1 MPRKVTT
8 TEAVSET
15 EATEAVTAT
24 EQQATL
30 EQEETLPVT
39 GTKNR
44 FAILN
49 AINVSNHV
57 EKKNGLSYLSW
68 AWAWT
73 EFKKMFPDS
82 SYKIYERDTEFG
94 PVNYFTD
101 GRTCWVKVGVTLRD
115 GDFEQEHIESLP
127 VMDHRN
133 APIAYERVTS
143 TDVNKAIQRAMT
155 KAIARHGLGCY
166 IYAGEDMP
174 EEPDAVKQQREK
186 LHASITEKAKAI
198 TSNMTKEQK
207 SAFFND
213 VVVKIVGVTNY
224 MMCSDIA
231 LLGKLDAQLT
241 QMMPKAA

>member
-15 EATEAVTAT
+15 EAPEVVTAT
-24 EQQATL
+24 GEQATL
-30 EQEETLPVT
+30 KQEETVPVT
-39 GTKNR
+39 QEKNR
-44 FAILN
+44 FAMLN
-49 AINVSNHV
+49 AIDVSKHV

-73 EFKKMFPDS
+73 EFKKMFPES
-82 SYKIYERDTEFG
+82 NYFVHERNTEFG

-101 GRTCWVKVGVTLRD
+101 GRTCYVKVTVTLRD
-115 GDFEQEHIESLP
+115 GAFEQEHTEFLP

-133 APIAYERVTS
+133 APIAYERITS
-143 TDVNKAIQRAMT
+143 TDVNKAIQRATT

-166 IYAGEDMP
+166 VYAGEDMP
-174 EEPDAVKQQREK
+174 EEPDAVKQQRER

-207 SAFFND
+207 SAFVND
-213 VVVKIVGVTNY
+213 VVVKIVGVANY
-224 MMCSDIA
+224 LLCSDIV

>member
-1 MPRKVTT
+1 MPRKAANSEIVNETGT
-8 TEAVSET
+8 VEAV
-15 EATEAVTAT
+15 
-24 EQQATL
+24 
-30 EQEETLPVT
+30 QEEVVQTAPVEEPAVPEE
-39 GTKNR
+39 KNR

-49 AINVSNHV
+49 AINVSDHV

-73 EFKKMFPDS
+73 EFKKVFPDS
-82 SYKIYERDTEFG
+82 NYKVYERDTEFG

-101 GRTCWVKVGVTLRD
+101 GRTCSVKVGVTLVD
-115 GDFEQEHIESLP
+115 GDYQQEHIEYLP

-174 EEPDAVKQQREK
+174 EESDTVRQQREQ
-186 LHASITEKAKAI
+186 LQASIDSKARAI
-198 TSNMTKEQK
+198 TSTMTDVQK
-207 SAFFND
+207 ADFFTN
-213 VVVKIVGVTNY
+213 VIEKIIGQKNY
-224 MMCSDIA
+224 RLCSDIA

-241 QMMPKAA
+241 TMMPKAA